1 MPECT
6 EELSELY
13 FFVADRLSACLA
25 TAHAANLASLE
36 SRTREYREQELE
48 ANRRLRRA
56 ELEIRIYKAVSIALA
71 PLVVIF
77 SAELVAYRFGWVDP
91 WWFSFEIAR
100 CWFCFV
106 LFCLVVAHG
115 TLHQLRRQKAIRTVQ
130 LAAIYAIYPL
140 LFFKVARMGGVVLPP
155 LMQWWFTSNGS
166 LWAYL
171 ISFALQLSL
180 HFVMRD
186 RKDAE

>member
-1 MPECT
+1 MC
-6 EELSELY
+6 S
-13 FFVADRLSACLA
+13 
-25 TAHAANLASLE
+25 SL
-36 SRTREYREQELE
+36 

-71 PLVVIF
+71 PLVVMF

-115 TLHQLRRQKAIRTVQ
+115 ILHQLRRQKAIRTVQ

-186 RKDAE
+186 KKEEE